1 MFSVRSRQGIF
12 AVLLLSGAFGVVPA
26 KAQQAGTNTG
36 TNTSIGVDES
46 RAIIPRAKIIRV
58 PSAETQSTSG
68 TASDTD
74 VVSETDSTFELLEIE
89 PIAGSSSGGGV
100 IPVDD
105 RLAVQSDATVTED
118 GLIAGTPAA
127 PEGTPRVRVISPTGA
142 ADPNTENQPQD
153 GAEVQQAALTP
164 AEESGPRWQ
173 RNRTRRFKQ
182 APKATETI
190 DTSRTSAFA
199 VPITPIRTRIKTG
212 ARLRQLDKMTGQ
224 TITFDLENGESR
236 RVDRLKISL
245 EACRSPKNNASHGAM
260 AFLKIWDTRKI
271 DGDPQF
277 TGWMFAESPALSA
290 LDHPRYD
297 LWVINCTTSEAE
309 VSTVNE

>member
-1 MFSVRSRQGIF
+1 MSVLVG
-12 AVLLLSGAFGVVPA
+12 GGPA
-26 KAQQAGTNTG
+26 IAQQAGTDTG
-36 TNTSIGVDES
+36 TGIDES
-46 RAIIPRAKIIRV
+46 RVIIPRAKIIRV
-58 PSAETQSTSG
+58 PSAETQ
-68 TASDTD
+68 ASSSSDAT
-74 VVSETDSTFELLEIE
+74 VETNATNSQTDSTFELLEIE
-89 PIAGSSSGGGV
+89 PIAGSSSGGGLV
-100 IPVDD
+100 PIDD
-105 RLAVQSDATVTED
+105 RVAVQTDATVTEN
-118 GLIAGTPAA
+118 GLIAGTPAQ
-127 PEGTPRVRVISPTGA
+127 PEGTPRVRVISPNEQ
-142 ADPNTENQPQD
+142 ADSNTETQSEGD
-153 GAEVQQAALTP
+153 TGVQQAALTP
-164 AEESGPRWQ
+164 EEESGPRWQ

-224 TITFDLENGESR
+224 TITFDLESGESR